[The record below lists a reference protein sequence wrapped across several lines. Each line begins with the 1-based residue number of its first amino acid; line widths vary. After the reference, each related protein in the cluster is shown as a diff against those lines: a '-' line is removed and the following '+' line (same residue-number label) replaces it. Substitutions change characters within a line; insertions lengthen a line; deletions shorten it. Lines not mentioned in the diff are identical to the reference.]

1 MDVLSSRQFASPD
14 LATIQIAIQLTP
26 HFNMPSIERLDS
38 SRQDRLSVARIAK
51 ASALAPLLLVIPLL
65 VFVVGCFWLDPL
77 PALEDFG
84 LMPFVIVGVLPI
96 YIGLVMACLALT
108 FALRAL
114 GHLTRRSLF
123 IASTAVSIAIG
134 LLFLP
139 WASEASVPF
148 SEQLK
153 WFAFGAGVYLLI
165 TFGMSWFWWRIANVQ
180 VRELSYTTADK

>member
-1 MDVLSSRQFASPD
+1 
-14 LATIQIAIQLTP
+14 
-26 HFNMPSIERLDS
+26 
-38 SRQDRLSVARIAK
+38 
-51 ASALAPLLLVIPLL
+51 
-65 VFVVGCFWLDPL
+65 
-77 PALEDFG
+77 
-84 LMPFVIVGVLPI
+84 
-96 YIGLVMACLALT
+96 MACLALT

-134 LLFLP
+134 LLFLS

-165 TFGMSWFWWRIANVQ
+165 TFGMSWLWWRIANVQ